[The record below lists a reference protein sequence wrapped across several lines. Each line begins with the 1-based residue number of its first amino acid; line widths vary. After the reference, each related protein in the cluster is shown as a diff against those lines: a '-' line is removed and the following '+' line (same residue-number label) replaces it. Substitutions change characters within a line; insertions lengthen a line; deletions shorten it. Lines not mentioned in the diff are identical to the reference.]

1 MLLLAICRVAL
12 LTQFAVELFA
22 LAAGDHRATHVAI
35 PTATVARHRHHDVAD
50 AVGIVDVCV
59 VVVVVVAGIEEF
71 AATAVLV
78 QHVCEHFFFVGE
90 QLAALGTRD
99 GEDRRRVLQPMND
112 VLMMVIAVSVVVVVA
127 VDGVTGGNG
136 VENRVVDHACRRG
149 RRRSAVSGAR
159 LGRVATTA
167 ASVCA

>member
-12 LTQFAVELFA
+12 LTQFAIELFA
-22 LAAGDHRATHVAI
+22 LAARGRRAAQVAI
-35 PTATVARHRHHDVAD
+35 PTTTVARHRHHDVAD
-50 AVGIVDVCV
+50 AVGIVHVCIVVV

-90 QLAALGTRD
+90 QLAALGARD
-99 GEDRRRVLQPMND
+99 GEDRRRVLQPIND
-112 VLMMVIAVSVVVVVA
+112 VLMMVIAVSVVVV
-127 VDGVTGGNG
+127 DGVAGGNG
-136 VENRVVDHACRRG
+136 VEHRVVDHACRRG

-159 LGRVATTA
+159 LGRVAT
-167 ASVCA
+167 SVCA